1 MAEVVFKGTEIK
13 AFSVMR
19 HKVFGV
25 NNLPQV
31 KFTKVE
37 KVVEVSHWG
46 NVAITE
52 RYRMVN
58 TGPSLKGEFSR
69 VTYGSKGN
77 SEVKNDYKG
86 M

>member
-1 MAEVVFKGTEIK
+1 MSEVLFKSNNLQPFNSIK
-13 AFSVMR
+13 

-31 KFTKVE
+31 KFTSVE

-52 RYRMVN
+52 KYKIIN
-58 TGPSLKGEFSR
+58 TGPTLKGEFSR
-69 VTYGSKGN
+69 VTYGARSQ
-77 SEVKNDYKG
+77 S
-86 M
+86 

>member
-1 MAEVVFKGTEIK
+1 MTEVVFKEIEAK
-13 AFSVMR
+13 PFSVVK

-37 KVVEVSHWG
+37 KIVEVSHWG

-52 RYRMVN
+52 RYKMVN
-58 TGPSLKGEFSR
+58 TGPSLKG
-69 VTYGSKGN
+69 
-77 SEVKNDYKG
+77 
-86 M
+86 